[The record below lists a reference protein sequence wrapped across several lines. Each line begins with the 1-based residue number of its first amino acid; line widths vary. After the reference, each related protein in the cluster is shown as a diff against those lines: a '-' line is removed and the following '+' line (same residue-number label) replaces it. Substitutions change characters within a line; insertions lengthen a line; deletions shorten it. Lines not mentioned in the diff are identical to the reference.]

1 LICRIVVSLPS
12 LALQPSS
19 DEPVTSLAPE
29 SVIEALQR
37 IRPHVHFTPLMGS
50 ALLDKWLGHE
60 IVFKAEGFQRIGAF
74 KIRGALNALLVLK
87 EQNKLPQEVVA
98 FSSGNHAQAVA
109 LAAQMLDIKAT
120 VIMPEFVSKVKQQ
133 ATRSYG
139 ANVIMTQT
147 RQEAEKAAAEAA
159 ARGAFLLHPSADDH
173 VIAGQGT
180 ACYEALQDGIA
191 ADAIFAACGGGGLIS
206 GTWLAAQL
214 LKPKA
219 KIFAAEP
226 KIANDAAESC
236 RQGKIMGFS
245 DTPMSIAD
253 GARTLHISPLTFQ
266 YLQKLDGIYEVEEER
281 IIYWTQ
287 WLQHLLKITVEP
299 TAAMAMAAA
308 YDWLKTQTTR
318 QHVLVIL
325 SGGNV
330 GAVAHRQIWETDYL
344 NQPPSL

>member
-1 LICRIVVSLPS
+1 MNTALAIAPDEHIDSIDLLP
-12 LALQPSS
+12 
-19 DEPVTSLAPE
+19 PE

-37 IRPHVHFTPLMGS
+37 IRPHTHVTPLVGS
-50 ALLDKWLGHE
+50 NLLNEWLGHE
-60 IVFKAEGFQRIGAF
+60 VVFKAEGFQRIGAF
-74 KIRGALNALLVLK
+74 KIRGALNALLALK
-87 EQNKLPQEVVA
+87 EKNELPAEVVA

-109 LAAQMLDIKAT
+109 LAASMLGIKAT

-139 ANVIMTQT
+139 AELILTKT
-147 RQEAEKAAAEAA
+147 RQEAEELAAKFKAE
-159 ARGAFLLHPSADDH
+159 GKYFLHPSADNH

-180 ACYEALQDGIA
+180 TCYEALQDGIT
-191 ADAIFAACGGGGLIS
+191 ADAIFAACGGGGLLS

-219 KIFAAEP
+219 KIFGAEP
-226 KIANDAAESC
+226 LIANDAAESY
-236 RQGKIMGFS
+236 RAGKIMAFA
-245 DTPMSIAD
+245 DTPMTIAD
-253 GARTLHISPLTFQ
+253 GARTLHVSELTFQ
-266 YLQKLDGIYEVEEER
+266 YLKKLDGFYEVPEDR

-299 TAAMAMAAA
+299 TSAMAMAAA
-308 YDWLKTQTTR
+308 FEWLKTQKTR

-330 GAVAHRQIWETDYL
+330 GAAAHRQIWEKDYL
-344 NQPPSL
+344 DQPPKL